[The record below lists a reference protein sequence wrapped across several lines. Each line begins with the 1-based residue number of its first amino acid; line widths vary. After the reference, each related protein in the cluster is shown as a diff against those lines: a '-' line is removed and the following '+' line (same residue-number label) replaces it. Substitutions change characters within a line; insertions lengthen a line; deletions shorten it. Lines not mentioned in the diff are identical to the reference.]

1 MYVHISWQFS
11 SKTAF
16 FTFYK
21 TKCHKNDEKVKK
33 NFQNVFYFHCVY
45 VIETVIKEII
55 KRGNSLRWLI
65 LVIMCSAVITQCCIL
80 HFFQKHLAVMIILAK
95 NSKMKHYEPSLYTII
110 WEFNLQTV
118 IFQAHIH
125 FTSSTIRDS
134 CCIFNAK
141 IKT

>member
-1 MYVHISWQFS
+1 MSIFP
-11 SKTAF
+11 
-16 FTFYK
+16 
-21 TKCHKNDEKVKK
+21 D
-33 NFQNVFYFHCVY
+33 NFHRKQHFLLSIKQNVTKMTKKLKHYENMIYFYCVY

-65 LVIMCSAVITQCCIL
+65 LVIMCSAVITQCYIL
-80 HFFQKHLAVMIILAK
+80 HFFKKHLAVMIILAK
-95 NSKMKHYEPSLYTII
+95 NSKMKHYEPSLFTII

-125 FTSSTIRDS
+125 FTSSTIRGS
-134 CCIFNAK
+134 CCTLNAK